1 MTVGD
6 TMIQRKKKLNSADAL
21 DPTECK
27 QISDYLLTK
36 FSNPIYQHIWVFGLN
51 VPLRISDLL
60 ALKFSDKINLLDENG
75 TPSEWIR
82 LKEQKTG
89 KYNLIKLNAVS
100 SKIITVR
107 KSRHP
112 KDLYLFNC
120 PLRRYKNKP
129 ISRTS
134 VYRAFAEAGTR
145 FGKNVSCHSTRKSR
159 GKLLYE
165 NGVPLERIA
174 KLLNHSSTATTMLYI
189 GLDQK
194 SVNDTYSITMLD
206 V

>member
-21 DPTECK
+21 DPIECK

-60 ALKFSDKINLLDENG
+60 TIKFSDKINLLDENG

-112 KDLYLFNC
+112 KDQYLFNS

-134 VYRAFAEAGTR
+134 VYRAFEEAGTR

-206 V
+206 F